1 MRLRLAI
8 DAEHADEARAI
19 AEEVLRKMDVTAGP
33 RVTPSAGRVRYWNIV
48 TDLDLSGLMS
58 ITPDDAPTR
67 FKYVIRNLEGAQ
79 FTSPGAGDGNFGL
92 WQWLPDSW
100 EMAGQYQELAHPA
113 VRAAGILVS
122 APQTPLTSPRAR
134 PFHR

>member
-1 MRLRLAI
+1 MRTRAQ
-8 DAEHADEARAI
+8 AI
-19 AEEVLRKMDVTAGP
+19 AEEVLRKMDVTAGAEP
-33 RVTPSAGRVRYWNIV
+33 RVTPSAGRVRYWNIL

-79 FTSPGAGDGNFGL
+79 FTSPGTGDGNFGL
-92 WQWLPDSW
+92 WQLLPDSW
-100 EMAGQYQELAHPA
+100 EMAGQYRELSHPA

-122 APQTPLTSPRAR
+122 APQTP
-134 PFHR
+134 